1 MEPKIGNLKNVS
13 SFTYDLSDLDG
24 KTLKIIANRNDDGL
38 LVAGLDIETNAI
50 YILISETNVEDKR
63 EE

>member
-50 YILISETNVEDKR
+50 YILIAEPNVEDKR